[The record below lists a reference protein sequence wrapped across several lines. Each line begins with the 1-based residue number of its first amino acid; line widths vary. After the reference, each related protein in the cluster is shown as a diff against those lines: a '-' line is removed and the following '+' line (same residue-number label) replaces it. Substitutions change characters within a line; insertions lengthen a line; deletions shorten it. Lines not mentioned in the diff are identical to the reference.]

1 MPDMY
6 FWLSM
11 VVLALVAIL
20 RTFYP
25 RHFENLIRSAF
36 SYTLTEKLS
45 KESGLLQK
53 RVMEVSL
60 GLYVLSA
67 SLYIYALSREFEV
80 RVVEGGFWFHAGL
93 IILVMTGLLIFR
105 YVVMG
110 LTGHIFNRQTLFSDY
125 LFHHFINNRVLGIGL
140 TPFLILIPYTT
151 GTINEISVYLSLTL
165 VVIVFIMKVYRAIRY
180 ILKNVIFKFYLI
192 LYLCALEIIPLLV
205 VIKYTLSL
213 A

>member
-1 MPDMY
+1 MSSDSLFVFIPETIKDSTAFPFSPDRISDPMPDMY

-80 RVVEGGFWFHAGL
+80 RV
-93 IILVMTGLLIFR
+93 
-105 YVVMG
+105 
-110 LTGHIFNRQTLFSDY
+110 
-125 LFHHFINNRVLGIGL
+125 
-140 TPFLILIPYTT
+140 
-151 GTINEISVYLSLTL
+151 
-165 VVIVFIMKVYRAIRY
+165 
-180 ILKNVIFKFYLI
+180 
-192 LYLCALEIIPLLV
+192 
-205 VIKYTLSL
+205 
-213 A
+213 

>member
-1 MPDMY
+1 
-6 FWLSM
+6 M
-11 VVLALVAIL
+11 VVLASVAVL

-60 GLYVLSA
+60 GIYVLSA
-67 SLYIYALSREFEV
+67 SLYIYALSRAFEV
-80 RVVEGGFWFHAGL
+80 KVVEANFLLLTGL
-93 IILVMTGLLIFR
+93 FILVLTSLLFFR
-105 YVVMG
+105 YLVMG
-110 LTGHIFNRQTLFSDY
+110 LTGHIFNRQTLFSNY

-151 GTINEISVYLSLTL
+151 GIINEISIYLSLAL
-165 VVIVFIMKVYRAIRY
+165 VIIAVIMKIYRAIRY